1 MAAFSHL
8 YVWRDRP
15 LLELVEHIAQAYHE
29 PHREQLARLCEI
41 THELRGEAPFTG
53 GIPGL
58 VEAFEYLREELLQHM
73 LKEERHIFSRAVG
86 GGVGWVSAAPMKI
99 AEHEHELMG
108 TFFEQLRDLTD
119 DYGPAAD
126 ASPALRAFCTG
137 LSDMDALY
145 REHTWVE
152 EQILMPRIRNEA

>member
-73 LKEERHIFSRAVG
+73 LSLTGSLSEARLAKLR
-86 GGVGWVSAAPMKI
+86 PMVARI
-99 AEHEHELMG
+99 V
-108 TFFEQLRDLTD
+108 EQLTKALAMRVR
-119 DYGPAAD
+119 
-126 ASPALRAFCTG
+126 PALLA
-137 LSDMDALY
+137 
-145 REHTWVE
+145 
-152 EQILMPRIRNEA
+152 N